1 MCCAEK
7 GVFVVSLLPRTV
19 QHMLML
25 WWLPIVVLSVAGA
38 ASARR
43 VAELAAWR
51 AAAQPSGECRVEQ
64 VEVLE
69 LLVSDPAVF
78 RRFVGVFDVSV
89 FTGPCKDLFKD
100 LASVET
106 AEGPDLSLSVWRDR
120 LRVVWDRHACSAG
133 VARFDCLQPPPGRR
147 QLRTRLVSAGR
158 VLQSAEEARQLSGRA
173 SPVGFDKASGCWV
186 RTRPAPSPVRVGL
199 LAVVLA
205 AVPWVVSA
213 AATVAHVSMRL
224 PGVLAAVSLG
234 LMLVGAVLVALVDV
248 DTFFVDSW
256 LLWPFTAGAWLFA
269 SAAALAAAEPARIV
283 AGAVSVLVVV
293 VVFEV
298 MRFLLSGRQ
307 GFGDTLLVLL
317 VCGPPAAVFGDPAL
331 GLWIVLAAYCL
342 FVAVWVVRWLA
353 GRARADTPMP
363 FAPFLAAGWV
373 LLWAATAATS
383 AAGM

>member
-1 MCCAEK
+1 M
-7 GVFVVSLLPRTV
+7 
-19 QHMLML
+19 
-25 WWLPIVVLSVAGA
+25 
-38 ASARR
+38 
-43 VAELAAWR
+43 
-51 AAAQPSGECRVEQ
+51 
-64 VEVLE
+64 
-69 LLVSDPAVF
+69 
-78 RRFVGVFDVSV
+78 
-89 FTGPCKDLFKD
+89 FTGPRKDLFKD
-100 LASVET
+100 LASVDA

-133 VARFDCLQPPPGRR
+133 VARFDCLRPPPGRR

-213 AATVAHVSMRL
+213 AATDAYVSMRL
-224 PGVLAAVSLG
+224 PVVLAAVSLGLMLVGAVLVAAATDAYVSMRLPVVLAAVSLG

-269 SAAALAAAEPARIV
+269 FAAALVAAEPARIV

-317 VCGPPAAVFGDPAL
+317 VCGPPAAVCGDPAL

-353 GRARADTPMP
+353 GRAGADTPMP

-373 LLWAATAATS
+373 LLWAATAAD
-383 AAGM
+383 AAVGM

>member
-1 MCCAEK
+1 M
-7 GVFVVSLLPRTV
+7 F
-19 QHMLML
+19 ML
-25 WWLPIVVLSVAGA
+25 WWLPVAVLSVAGA
-38 ASARR
+38 VSARR
-43 VAELAAWR
+43 AAELAAWR
-51 AAAQPSGECRVEQ
+51 AAAQPSGECRAEQ

-78 RRFVGVFDVSV
+78 RRFVAAFDVSV
-89 FTGPCKDLFKD
+89 FTGPRCDLFEG
-100 LASVET
+100 LASVDVP
-106 AEGPDLSLSVWRDR
+106 EGPDLSSSAWRDR

-133 VARFDCLQPPPGRR
+133 VARFDCLRPSPGRR

-158 VLQSAEEARQLSGRA
+158 VLQSAAEARQLSGRA
-173 SPVGFDKASGCWV
+173 SPVGFDQASDCWV
-186 RTRPAPSPVRVGL
+186 RTRPLPSPARVGL

-205 AVPWVVSA
+205 AVPWIVSA
-213 AATVAHVSMRL
+213 AAADAYGSMRL

-234 LMLVGAVLVALVDV
+234 LMLVGAALVALVDV

-269 SAAALAAAEPARIV
+269 SAAALTASEPARIV

-298 MRFLLSGRQ
+298 MRFLLSGKQ

-331 GLWIVLAAYCL
+331 GLWIVLSAYCL

-363 FAPFLAAGWV
+363 FAPFLAVGWV
-373 LLWAATAATS
+373 SMWAVTAAS
-383 AAGM
+383 AAVGM

>member
-1 MCCAEK
+1 M
-7 GVFVVSLLPRTV
+7 F
-19 QHMLML
+19 ML

-51 AAAQPSGECRVEQ
+51 AAAQPSGECRAEQ

-89 FTGPCKDLFKD
+89 FTGPRCDLFEG
-100 LASVET
+100 LVAA
-106 AEGPDLSLSVWRDR
+106 AEGPDLSSSAWRDQ

-133 VARFDCLQPPPGRR
+133 VARFHCLRPSPGRR
-147 QLRTRLVSAGR
+147 QLRTRLVSSGR
-158 VLQSAEEARQLSGRA
+158 VLQSSAEARQLSGRA

-199 LAVVLA
+199 LAVVLV

-213 AATVAHVSMRL
+213 AAADAYVSMRL
-224 PGVLAAVSLG
+224 PGVLAAASLG

-256 LLWPFTAGAWLFA
+256 LLWPFTAGSWLFA
-269 SAAALAAAEPARIV
+269 SAAALVAAEPARIV

-317 VCGPPAAVFGDPAL
+317 VCGPSAAVFGDPAL

-342 FVAVWVVRWLA
+342 FVAVWFVRWLA
-353 GRARADTPMP
+353 GRARAGTPTP
-363 FAPFLAAGWV
+363 FAPFLAVGWV
-373 LLWAATAATS
+373 LLWAATAATT
-383 AAGM
+383 AVGV